1 VIWGKDL
8 AYDFDGQTWI
18 GDKQESRDRTVKQSK
33 ADFLRLVRNTYRV
46 LLSRGMKGCYVCF
59 LDKDTE
65 RFVRSRIELVLTNH
79 TLRKVAE
86 ATTEYRDPHVPK
98 ESD

>member
-1 VIWGKDL
+1 
-8 AYDFDGQTWI
+8 
-18 GDKQESRDRTVKQSK
+18 
-33 ADFLRLVRNTYRV
+33 
-46 LLSRGMKGCYVCF
+46 
-59 LDKDTE
+59 
-65 RFVRSRIELVLTNH
+65 LVLTNH